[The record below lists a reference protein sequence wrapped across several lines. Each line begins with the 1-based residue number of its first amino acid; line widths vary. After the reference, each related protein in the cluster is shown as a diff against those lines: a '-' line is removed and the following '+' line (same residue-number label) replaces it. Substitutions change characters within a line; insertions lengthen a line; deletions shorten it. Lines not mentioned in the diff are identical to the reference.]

1 MIYLGQLDFETQTQ
15 VAFWNEEA
23 TNMNAHL
30 ASPKFIQWLITQA
43 KDDKWSKEEVGSIIC
58 RKNKMNQLVL
68 KTLDKEVQKEV
79 ALFNPAK
86 TCSALPYM
94 DEDFL
99 QWLYKEAAE
108 GKGGWDQ
115 QVVFKVLRK
124 EEVDGET
131 NISSRIKPGNFFGNH
146 ISCESF

>member
-1 MIYLGQLDFETQTQ
+1 
-15 VAFWNEEA
+15 
-23 TNMNAHL
+23 
-30 ASPKFIQWLITQA
+30 
-43 KDDKWSKEEVGSIIC
+43 
-58 RKNKMNQLVL
+58 
-68 KTLDKEVQKEV
+68 
-79 ALFNPAK
+79 
-86 TCSALPYM
+86 M

-131 NISSRIKPGNFFGNH
+131 IVSSRIKPGVFYSTPSTEGVESQIGNSVCLCVCGF
-146 ISCESF
+146 ICP